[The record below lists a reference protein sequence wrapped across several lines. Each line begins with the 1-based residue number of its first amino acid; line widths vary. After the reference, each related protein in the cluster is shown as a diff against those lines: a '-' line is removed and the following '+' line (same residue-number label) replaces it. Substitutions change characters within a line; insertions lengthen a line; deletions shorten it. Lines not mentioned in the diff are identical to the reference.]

1 METTSSIN
9 AKFEIN
15 VKQRKISCILIIGL
29 WKRKILIFIL
39 SKFDFQVR
47 YVITCYVF

>member
-9 AKFEIN
+9 AKFAIN
-15 VKQRKISCILIIGL
+15 VKQRKRLCSKHWG
-29 WKRKILIFIL
+29 RKNLIFIL

-47 YVITCYVF
+47 CMNTCYVF